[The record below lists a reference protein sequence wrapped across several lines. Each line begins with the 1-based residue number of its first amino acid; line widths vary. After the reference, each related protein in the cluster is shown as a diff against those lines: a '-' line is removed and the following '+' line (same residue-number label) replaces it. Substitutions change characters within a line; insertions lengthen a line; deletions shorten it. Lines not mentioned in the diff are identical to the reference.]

1 LKNAEGRVS
10 KIRKKNIVIFLFLVS
25 ISLLAIIGV
34 SMFVQSVGD
43 NNKEFIEPQPPDVNY

>member
-10 KIRKKNIVIFLFLVS
+10 KIRKKNVVIFLFLVS
-25 ISLLAIIGV
+25 IGLLAIIGV
-34 SMFVQSVGD
+34 SMFVQSVED